1 MKRDVIRISGLVATG
16 LAAGA
21 GVLALAN
28 RALLLD
34 DLPPTLPGAMHDW
47 SWQGWRVRYTTMG
60 DGPPLVLVHSV
71 HAAASSFEW
80 RDVFEPLSR
89 EHTVYAIDL
98 LGFGKSERPD
108 APFSGMFYRD
118 LLGAFLGEVV
128 GKPAAVVGSSL
139 GSAYV
144 VGAAR
149 ARPGLVDRL
158 VLISPT
164 GVTTTGLPGRLA
176 GLVLGLPLIGS
187 AGFNLL
193 VSQASIR
200 HDLERVYA
208 DPGAIDESMVGQNWA
223 TSHQSNARLAPAA
236 FLAGRLDLPLTVDA
250 APDQTP
256 SQAPIRV
263 PILVLR
269 GEVSGLGS
277 VASVDELI
285 RLGPRVAI
293 RTIDGVG
300 SLPQEEAPDEV
311 VRIVEEWLRERS

>member
-1 MKRDVIRISGLVATG
+1 MERGVIRISGLAAAGVV
-16 LAAGA
+16 AGA
-21 GVLALAN
+21 GALALAN
-28 RALLLD
+28 RALLLH

-47 SWQGWRVRYTTMG
+47 SWQGWRVRSTTLG

-80 RDVFEPLSR
+80 RDVFEPLSQQ
-89 EHTVYAIDL
+89 HTVYAIDL

-108 APFSGMFYRD
+108 APFSGLFYRD
-118 LLGAFLGEVV
+118 LLGAFLGEVI
-128 GKPAAVVGSSL
+128 GEPAAVMASSL
-139 GSAYV
+139 GSAYA

-164 GVTTTGLPGRLA
+164 GTTTTGLAGRLT
-176 GLVLGLPLIGS
+176 GSVLRLPLIGS

-200 HDLERVYA
+200 HYLRQVYA

-223 TSHQSNARLAPAA
+223 TAHQPNARLAPAA
-236 FLAGRLDLPLTVDA
+236 ILAGRLDLPLSSDG
-250 APDQTP
+250 APG
-256 SQAPIRV
+256 QAQIRAPV
-263 PILVLR
+263 LVLR
-269 GEVSGLGS
+269 GSAPGLGN
-277 VASVDELI
+277 VASDDELA
-285 RLGPRVAI
+285 RLGPQVTI

-300 SLPQEEAPDEV
+300 SLPHEEAPDDV
-311 VRIVEEWLRERS
+311 VRAVEAWLGQPN